1 MLLTVLYQFAER
13 SRDRAESVASTM
25 SGDMAV
31 LDPATPFLES
41 EDVEMSDKALAEA
54 QQGIDRLFDR
64 DHLKNEWIAPAAPAV
79 LGELMDTSF
88 PLRLILPSNPELLAA
103 WPGPDVEHQLEKE
116 EQDRKKR
123 GHGVSAKLSDEGGH
137 SRSASRASIG
147 NRGAMEWRL
156 RSATVRIVTPKLL
169 AILGGGVR
177 KSENDAKLPT
187 VHINDEVNYRSL
199 DSDMEGD
206 GETQVLPRSLLE
218 AVQANSFTK
227 RPKPHAKVPRES
239 SGADTV
245 VPSYGLR
252 DSSQTPEPRLPE
264 LPHDGTL

>member
-1 MLLTVLYQFAER
+1 MLYQFAER

-25 SGDMAV
+25 SGDAAV
-31 LDPATPFLES
+31 LDPASPFLES
-41 EDVEMSDKALAEA
+41 EVEMSDKALAEA

-88 PLRLILPSNPELLAA
+88 PLRLVLPSNPELLAA

-116 EQDRKKR
+116 QQDRKKR

-156 RSATVRIVTPKLL
+156 RSATVRVVVPKLL
-169 AILGGGVR
+169 ATLGGVR
-177 KSENDAKLPT
+177 KSENDAKHLT
-187 VHINDEVNYRSL
+187 VHINDEVDTRSL

-206 GETQVLPRSLLE
+206 GEETQALPRPLLE
-218 AVQANSFTK
+218 AAQVNAFTK
-227 RPKPHAKVPRES
+227 RPKPYAKVPRES

-252 DSSQTPEPRLPE
+252 DSSQTPEPRLPD
-264 LPHDGTL
+264 LPHDDTL